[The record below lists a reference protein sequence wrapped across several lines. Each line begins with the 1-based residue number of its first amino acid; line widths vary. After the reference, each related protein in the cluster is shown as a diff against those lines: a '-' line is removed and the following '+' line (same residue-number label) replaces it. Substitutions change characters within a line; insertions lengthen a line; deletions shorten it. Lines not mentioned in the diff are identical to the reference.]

1 MIFILLAAQF
11 GAAQEAIVVY
21 EGAETSHNVDNH
33 TGSNYLWEV
42 YKSFNPEIEA
52 DPTEFYFTAT
62 ETTNSVTVNWLRAG
76 IYYLQV
82 TETDIGGCSNTK
94 ALAISVVSN
103 NRSIGF
109 TTLSSSEC
117 YQQNNGFSLT
127 LDILN
132 NTGLT
137 LAESYFPIEVSFNVD
152 GIAYAQSVDYNKQ
165 EILIDTDMLNA
176 SSETETNV
184 AVEITQAIDN
194 QNGDIQPSDK
204 KLFTRTIYTLPEIE
218 FTSTPTQIIQGTTV
232 AHSVNMT
239 GGNSSAAIYSWIV
252 QPDNGTSSDLSTIE
266 GNSASIFWDR
276 PLGSYSIA
284 VSAIDGN
291 GCFSDT
297 IVQQIEIVAP
307 DELIVN
313 AGSDTTIASCNS
325 FTLQASVSD
334 TSGLSYTWEPAD
346 NLDNPSLLNPVFTPG
361 NSTEYTLTITTIN
374 GEKVID
380 TVLITVSELS
390 ANAGDDIVIDEN
402 ASAILNATSSAGID
416 LQYSWTTTNGNIE
429 SGSNTANPIVN
440 ATGTYY
446 LEITDL
452 FGCSSSDSIVVSR
465 ITYAPVANNDYDTT
479 TYETAVS
486 ISVLANDIDQDNT
499 LDPTSLSI
507 EQYPENGDV
516 YVNYNDY
523 TITYTPDN
531 GFEGNDVFEYQI
543 CNLSEKC
550 DYAYVYVVITPV
562 DFFIPD
568 AFTPNGDNINDY
580 FEIAGIEYYTNNSLT
595 IVNRWGKQVY
605 TAKNYGID
613 TTPTFWDG
621 KWNNEDLPT
630 GTYFYILN
638 LGNGQKSIAGSVYI
652 DR

>member
-1 MIFILLAAQF
+1 MIFILLTAQF

-21 EGAETSHNVDNH
+21 EGAKTSHNVDNH

-52 DPTEFYFTAT
+52 DPTEFYFTAS
-62 ETTNSVTVNWLRAG
+62 ETTNLVTVHWLRAG

-82 TETDIGGCSNTK
+82 TETDISGCTNTK

-109 TTLSSSEC
+109 TALSSSEC
-117 YQQNNGFSLT
+117 YRQNNGFSLT
-127 LDILN
+127 LDILDD
-132 NTGLT
+132 TGQT
-137 LAESYFPIEVSFNVD
+137 LAESYFPIEVSFNV
-152 GIAYAQSVDYNKQ
+152 GGVAYAQSVAYDKQ
-165 EILIDTDMLNA
+165 EILIDADMLNA

-194 QNGDIQPSDK
+194 QNGDIQPSDQ
-204 KLFTRTIYTLPEIE
+204 KLFTRTIYALPKIE
-218 FTSTPTQIIQGTTV
+218 FTSTPTQITQGTTV
-232 AHSVNMT
+232 AHLVDIS
-239 GGNSSAAIYSWIV
+239 GGNSSTAIYSWFI
-252 QPDNGTSSDLSTIE
+252 QPNNGTSSDLSTIE
-266 GNSASIFWDR
+266 ENYASIFWD
-276 PLGSYSIA
+276 GSPGDYSLT

-313 AGSDTTIASCNS
+313 AGSDTTIGSCNS

-452 FGCSSSDSIVVSR
+452 FGCSSSDSIVISR
-465 ITYAPVANNDYDTT
+465 ITYAPIANNDYDTT

-580 FEIAGIEYYTNNSLT
+580 FEIEGIEFYTNNSLT

-605 TAKNYGID
+605 DAKNYGID
-613 TTPTFWDG
+613 TTPTYWDG